1 MAADTWEDIYRKKD
15 TKELYMTFRG
25 TNNSTYGQKKLALK
39 ILEERNFNFED
50 IEQQQKV
57 WKEQSIKK
65 EKEFEKRN
73 PILTALHTRRGYIL
87 SMVAMILF
95 LLSYTPGIFDEIN
108 NFPLEMLLF
117 LSSWYGSLV
126 IFFFLG
132 LIKQMRIFKKKEL
145 KST

>member
-39 ILEERNFNFED
+39 ILEERNFNFEN
-50 IEQQQKV
+50 IEKQQKV
-57 WKEQSIKK
+57 WKEKSIKK

-108 NFPLEMLLF
+108 NFPLEMLMF